1 MDKNIIDSEV
11 TSHSLRSSVTEIM
24 QQYFANLKGEEPRNV
39 YDFFLDEIEEPL
51 LVAVMKFTRDNQSEA
66 ARNFGCFSRY
76 VTQYAQKIRHVIKY
90 PFILF

>member
-1 MDKNIIDSEV
+1 MDKNVIDTEI

-66 ARNFGCFSRY
+66 ARILGVSRG
-76 VTQYAQKIRHVIKY
+76 TLRSMLKK
-90 PFILF
+90 FDML

>member
-66 ARNFGCFSRY
+66 ARILGVSRG
-76 VTQYAQKIRHVIKY
+76 TLRSMLKK
-90 PFILF
+90 FDML